1 MCIIEEGKAS
11 GIDID
16 WARFADEWRGG
27 YMPSMAKARSGEMPW
42 TNLNHLHRTL
52 LEDLL
57 KKFQVEGLSVVGCFE
72 FAGLIE

>member
-1 MCIIEEGKAS
+1 LCIIEEGKAS
-11 GIDID
+11 GSNRLG
-16 WARFADEWRGG
+16 RFADEWRGG

-57 KKFQVEGLSVVGCFE
+57 EEFQVEGFR
-72 FAGLIE
+72 